1 MSDRRGAVTVLVDR
15 PSPGAADPRLQAL
28 LRTLVAV
35 RLSYYAKG
43 AAKDEAVAELR
54 RM

>member
-1 MSDRRGAVTVLVDR
+1 MGDRRGAVKVLVD
-15 PSPGAADPRLQAL
+15 SGTADPRLQAL

-43 AAKDEAVAELR
+43 AARDEAIEN
-54 RM
+54 

>member
-1 MSDRRGAVTVLVDR
+1 MADRRGAVKVLVNR
-15 PSPGAADPRLQAL
+15 PSPGTADPCLQAL

-35 RLSYYAKG
+35 RLSYYGKG
-43 AAKDEAVAELR
+43 AAKDEAIEQLR